1 MENSEDWTINPQ
13 ADAKSAAPIAPA
25 SDDAGWIDDIVPD
38 MSRPSELGDDFRSV
52 GDHRPAIQRQVD
64 PNSPIVMV
72 ETAFLA
78 SASALV
84 WFVNSYFPIGPVLQI
99 FFPIPIALLYLRW
112 GKRSAWMAAVIAT
125 LLLTILMGP
134 TRSVQFIVPYGFLGV
149 LLGLSWYRRASWGWS
164 IVLGTLLTTLG
175 SFFRLWI
182 LSALLGE
189 NLWHYS
195 TVQMTGLLDWAFDR
209 LNILEQP
216 TLPLV
221 QAMAAVMITL
231 RNLVYLFVVHVVAWF
246 LCDRLGNPIPRAPRW
261 VRILFE
267 MD

>member
-1 MENSEDWTINPQ
+1 MENSEDWTIDPQ
-13 ADAKSAAPIAPA
+13 AGSQSAAPIDSAT
-25 SDDAGWIDDIVPD
+25 DDGGWIDDIVPD
-38 MSRPSELGDDFRSV
+38 VPSLTELRD
-52 GDHRPAIQRQVD
+52 RPAIPRQVD

-112 GKRSAWMAAVIAT
+112 GKRSAWMAALIAT

-149 LLGLSWYRRASWGWS
+149 LLGFSWYRRASWGWS
-164 IVLGTLLTTLG
+164 IFLGTLLTTIG
-175 SFFRLWI
+175 AFFRLWI

-195 TVQMTGLLDWAFDR
+195 TVQMTGLLDWGFDR

-221 QAMAAVMITL
+221 QVAAAVMIML

-261 VRILFE
+261 VRVLFE
-267 MD
+267 ME

>member
-1 MENSEDWTINPQ
+1 MSDVTPSQPPSSADDWTIDPQ
-13 ADAKSAAPIAPA
+13 MAASPPIA
-25 SDDAGWIDDIVPD
+25 DDAGWIDDIVPD
-38 MSRPSELGDDFRSV
+38 VASFDPLND
-52 GDHRPAIQRQVD
+52 RPARRRAVD
-64 PNSPIVMV
+64 PHSPIVMV
-72 ETAFLA
+72 ETAFLS

-84 WFVNSYFPIGPVLQI
+84 WLINSYFPIGPVLQI

-112 GKRSAWMAAVIAT
+112 GRRSAWMAALIAT

-134 TRSVQFIVPYGFLGV
+134 TRSVQFIVPYGVLGV
-149 LLGLSWYRRASWGWS
+149 LLGVMWYRRAGWGWS
-164 IVLGTLLTTLG
+164 IFLGTLLTTLG

-189 NLWHYS
+189 DLWHYS
-195 TVQMTGLLDWAFDR
+195 TVQVTGLLDWLFDQF
-209 LNILEQP
+209 NILQQP

-221 QAMAAVMITL
+221 QAMAAAMIAL

-261 VRILFE
+261 VRVLFE
-267 MD
+267 ME